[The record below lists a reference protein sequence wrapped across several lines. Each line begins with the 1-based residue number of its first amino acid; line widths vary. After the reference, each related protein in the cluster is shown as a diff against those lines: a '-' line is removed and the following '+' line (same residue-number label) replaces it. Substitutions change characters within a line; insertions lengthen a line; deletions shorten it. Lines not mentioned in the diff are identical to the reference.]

1 LSHIVTVQTKIHD
14 PAAVT
19 ATCRRLQLAPPV
31 MGSANLYSGE
41 ATGLVLHFPGWEYP
55 VVIDP
60 LTGTITYDNFNGAW
74 GDPGQLQRFRQA
86 YAVEK
91 AKLEAS
97 KRGHLACPKSSSKT
111 AVSSYASERA
121 IRISVAHSLLA
132 KHL

>member
-1 LSHIVTVQTKIHD
+1 MHGASFSERRSSLSHIVTIETKIHD
-14 PAAVT
+14 PAAVR
-19 ATCRRLQLAPPV
+19 AACQRLHLTPAV

-41 ATGLVLHFPGWEYP
+41 ATGLVLHLPGWEYP

-74 GDPGQLQRFRQA
+74 GDAGQLQRFRQA

-97 KRGHLACPKSSSKT
+97 KRGHL
-111 AVSSYASERA
+111 VSEEQLQDGSIKLCIRESY
-121 IRISVAHSLLA
+121 
-132 KHL
+132 